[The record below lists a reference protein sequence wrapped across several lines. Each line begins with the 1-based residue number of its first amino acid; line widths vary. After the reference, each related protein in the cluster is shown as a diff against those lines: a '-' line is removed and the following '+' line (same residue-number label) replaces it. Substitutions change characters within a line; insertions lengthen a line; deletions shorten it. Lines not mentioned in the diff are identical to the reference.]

1 MTMGE
6 RIAALRKERS
16 MTQPMLA
23 SKMNVSQSTVT
34 SWENDR
40 RGIGNDDLVKLA
52 TLFNVSTDY
61 LLGKTNKR
69 HYYSLTKKDYKDV
82 DQMLEDAMAGITG
95 SAGVNYFK
103 NGAEVSDEDRRLLE
117 ASMRQTMI
125 LSKELAKKKFT
136 PKRYRGSE
144 AGDRAERK

>member
-1 MTMGE
+1 MGE
-6 RIAALRKERS
+6 RIATLRKERS

-82 DQMLEDAMAGITG
+82 DQMLEDAMAGVTG
-95 SAGVNYFK
+95 KAGVNYFK
-103 NGAEVSDEDRRLLE
+103 NGSELTETDRELLE
-117 ASMRQTMI
+117 ASLRQTMI
-125 LSKELAKKKFT
+125 LSKVLAKKKFT
-136 PKRYRGSE
+136 PKKYRGSE
-144 AGDRAERK
+144 TDDHAE